1 MPHKNNY
8 FIIIGFAIIV
18 FSINMLKPFFFFFSV
33 FIFSLVNLLL
43 ILIFYLCFGYFSTSS
58 TTKE

>member
-18 FSINMLKPFFFFFSV
+18 FSINMLKPFFIFSV
-33 FIFSLVNLLL
+33 FISSLVNFLL
-43 ILIFYLCFGYFSTSS
+43 ILNFYLCFGYFSTSS